1 MNEPSAVPM
10 PPSSGA
16 PTKPGTD
23 HPWQPPRQHRPI
35 RVMLFSDCR
44 RAAGNPP
51 GCASVQAAEMD
62 SHYAEG
68 HLPVD
73 RVLITRLFLRALQH
87 AGYNTSPQ
95 PVGSAARRGN
105 TSSPVVLEGRIW
117 RMQLEERPTPILNVD
132 ISLTLSDSST
142 SMTLWSMDFPEDDL
156 LPFWVGLGCPA
167 EESVA
172 IALGELEAAA
182 LVQFSSA
189 SFLEAVDGQE
199 AVSEPQPTDA
209 GGSHK
214 VVSASSWTATDE
226 GKITATAYESG
237 SSSNVS
243 ESAGEDSQESAAGKR
258 PVPVRLSREAVT
270 PG

>member
-1 MNEPSAVPM
+1 MM
-10 PPSSGA
+10 
-16 PTKPGTD
+16 
-23 HPWQPPRQHRPI
+23 
-35 RVMLFSDCR
+35 FSDCR
-44 RAAGNPP
+44 RAPENTHGH
-51 GCASVQAAEMD
+51 ASLQAAEMD

-68 HLPVD
+68 SLPVD

-95 PVGSAARRGN
+95 PVGSAARRGDA
-105 TSSPVVLEGRIW
+105 SSPVVLEGRIW
-117 RMQLEERPTPILNVD
+117 RMQLEERPTPVLNVD
-132 ISLTLSDSST
+132 ISVALHDSST
-142 SMTLWSMDFPEDDL
+142 SMTLWRTDFPEDDS

-189 SFLEAVDGQE
+189 SFLEAVDGRE
-199 AVSEPQPTDA
+199 AVSETQPADT

-226 GKITATAYESG
+226 GEITATAYESG
-237 SSSNVS
+237 SAAKTS
-243 ESAGEDSQESAAGKR
+243 EGAAVASPEPAAGKR
-258 PVPVRLSREAVT
+258 PKPIRRSREAVT